1 MQAKKFAH
9 NPFDAIALHSIAH
22 FFAHGKTEPPGI
34 LVLPVADKED
44 EMGRKIP
51 TAQIVT
57 RFKLGPSEKMM
68 RFGKC

>member
-9 NPFDAIALHSIAH
+9 NPFDTVALYGIAH
-22 FFAHGKTEPPGI
+22 LLADGKAEPPGF
-34 LVLPVADKED
+34 LVLPMANKED
-44 EMGRKIP
+44 EMRRKIP